1 VSVTLDKT
9 VSDVLLSIL
18 FAILGFIL
26 LFAGYRVFDWLTP
39 TNLNDDIFRKGN
51 VAAAVFAGA
60 FVIALAII
68 VRAAIS

>member
-1 VSVTLDKT
+1 MTLDKT

-39 TNLNDDIFRKGN
+39 TDLNDDIFRKGN

-68 VRAAIS
+68 VRAAIA

>member
-1 VSVTLDKT
+1 MDKII
-9 VSDVLLSIL
+9 SDVLLSLL
-18 FAILGFIL
+18 FTVLGFIL

-39 TNLNDDIFRKGN
+39 TDLNDDIFRKGN

-60 FVIALAII
+60 FVLGLAII